1 VEEEYFDE
9 LLAVK
14 TILAGR
20 TRKME
25 HVFSSTAGITSVKNE
40 TTSAANPSY
49 QAYQILRLGFT
60 VAPIV
65 AGLDKFLH
73 LLVNW
78 DQYLPAFVNNLTGGH
93 GHELMLAVGVIEIV
107 AGLGV
112 AFKPRLFAYVVSAWL
127 LLIVANLLMIPG
139 YFDVALRDF
148 GLALG
153 ALALARLSQEYD
165 R

>member
-1 VEEEYFDE
+1 MQEEYFNETQDISSIRE
-9 LLAVK
+9 NKAM
-14 TILAGR
+14 AQA
-20 TRKME
+20 
-25 HVFSSTAGITSVKNE
+25 FSSSAGITSA
-40 TTSAANPSY
+40 TSESVSSPSY
-49 QAYQILRLGFT
+49 QAFQILRTGFT

-65 AGLDKFLH
+65 AGVDKFLH

-93 GHELMLAVGVIEIV
+93 GHQLMLAVGVIEIV

-112 AFKPRLFAYVVSAWL
+112 AFKPRIFAYVVSAWL

-148 GLALG
+148 GLSLA

-165 R
+165 S

>member
-1 VEEEYFDE
+1 M
-9 LLAVK
+9 AQ
-14 TILAGR
+14 A
-20 TRKME
+20 
-25 HVFSSTAGITSVKNE
+25 FSSSAGIA
-40 TTSAANPSY
+40 SANREAATAASPSY
-49 QAYQILRLGFT
+49 QAYLILRTGFT

-65 AGLDKFLH
+65 AGLDKFFH

-78 DQYLPAFVNNLTGGH
+78 DQYLPASVNNLTGGH
-93 GHELMLAVGVIEIV
+93 GHEFMFAVGVIEIV

-127 LLIVANLLMIPG
+127 LLIVVNLLLIPG

-148 GLALG
+148 GLSLG
-153 ALALARLSQEYD
+153 ALALARLSSEYD